1 MQQAA
6 QRAAESNVSD
16 SPAEQDMQSEAQPS
30 ASAGDESSSEGNS
43 LQEWETVERPQIWV
57 SLKSFMQAVHVQQ
70 GRCLSSV
77 SASVLCLA
85 GIYITEDIHHMA
97 WNQNSNMCRYAKHL
111 TAAAS
116 SDG

>member
-43 LQEWETVERPQIWV
+43 LQEWETVERPQI
-57 SLKSFMQAVHVQQ
+57 
-70 GRCLSSV
+70 
-77 SASVLCLA
+77 
-85 GIYITEDIHHMA
+85 
-97 WNQNSNMCRYAKHL
+97 
-111 TAAAS
+111 
-116 SDG
+116 